1 MCGQFFFIFAS
12 LLGVILIIFLTKE
25 FDLIFLYLRT
35 FLFPFCELSC
45 LFTYLTLVFW
55 QDGLCLLIFNMW
67 RKLAFSIW
75 AELWDFVF
83 SLPFVWKTFSHEE
96 LLHFHVVELINPFL
110 TKTTVCLFVTLPSTV
125 NTLSVFVC
133 KSLHFAKVWVKRS
146 KLVVYLQVALHLFT
160 VHLAEGYLSSVL
172 IWNASFWFY
181 MPASW
186 VCLGLCRLPS
196 LLHSWG
202 SPALF

>member
-1 MCGQFFFIFAS
+1 MGGYWTPQGHLVGSSQQDCLFPWSLTNMMCGQFFFIFAS

-125 NTLSVFVC
+125 YTLSVFVC
-133 KSLHFAKVWVKRS
+133 KSFLWS
-146 KLVVYLQVALHLFT
+146 T
-160 VHLAEGYLSSVL
+160 
-172 IWNASFWFY
+172 
-181 MPASW
+181 
-186 VCLGLCRLPS
+186 LC
-196 LLHSWG
+196 
-202 SPALF
+202 